1 VKIGW
6 RATLIRSIRMHKAIA
21 AAILSIGLAACGIV
35 GTFVDGIEYANAVE
49 DHLEQLTGLKPGV
62 GFNFNNGRL
71 QSVTVTFPRLY
82 DGKPLRDLA
91 EATRAA
97 VKKEFKQTPENI
109 VLAFALGKGAAD
121 AAAQVEQTH

>member
-1 VKIGW
+1 
-6 RATLIRSIRMHKAIA
+6 MHKAIA
-21 AAILSIGLAACGIV
+21 VAILSIGLAACGIV
-35 GTFVDGIEYANAVE
+35 GSLVDGIKYAKAVE
-49 DHLEQLTGLKPGV
+49 DDLEQLTGLRPGV

-82 DGKPLRDLA
+82 DGKPVRDLA

-97 VKKEFKQTPENI
+97 VKKEFKQTPEDI
-109 VLAFALGKGAAD
+109 VLAFTLGKGAAD

>member
-1 VKIGW
+1 
-6 RATLIRSIRMHKAIA
+6 MHKAIA

-35 GTFVDGIEYANAVE
+35 STFVDGIKYAKAVE
-49 DHLEQLTGLKPGV
+49 DDLEQLTGLKPGV

-82 DGKPLRDLA
+82 DAKPVRDLA

-97 VKKEFKQTPENI
+97 VKKEFKQTAENI
-109 VLAFALGKGAAD
+109 VLAFALGKEAAD
-121 AAAQVEQTH
+121 AAAQVEQAH